1 MKNAVN
7 SHIKVSENKY
17 CQVPIVYDSI
27 AKQPI
32 WKEQDKECYNIWSY
46 AQLPSAE
53 AIVKNPTAYAETILL
68 PYKNGM
74 AGFVASKIG
83 TGVSV
88 VDKASLH
95 RSVFTLLGNMICE
108 QPEAERVMPRGHK
121 LKKYSSPQEYADSE
135 DFRNWVRQC
144 AATDQI
150 IFELYGLWKSVLSD
164 SGKCRDAA
172 KSVLTLLGEFRRAN
186 HPDQE
191 QSRSSRLFHG
201 VACKSF

>member
-1 MKNAVN
+1 MLQYLELRAITIGG
-7 SHIKVSENKY
+7 SY
-17 CQVPIVYDSI
+17 C
-27 AKQPI
+27 
-32 WKEQDKECYNIWSY
+32 
-46 AQLPSAE
+46 
-53 AIVKNPTAYAETILL
+53 KNPTAYAETILL

-150 IFELYGLWKSVLSD
+150 IFELYGLWKDD
-164 SGKCRDAA
+164 SQQRLLKQIQAKIERDF
-172 KSVLTLLGEFRRAN
+172 GDERI
-186 HPDQE
+186 HP
-191 QSRSSRLFHG
+191 
-201 VACKSF
+201 V